1 LSGRRFGS
9 RLITVG
15 KGWER
20 ASFEMNTRPDKIVR
34 DISQADLFV
43 PTVVDGGRLK
53 LLALCAACGLMIAAL
68 YVWTTL
74 LAVSI
79 LGLRLGRWFYPV
91 VLASAAAISAGLYVF
106 ASWDFSRAR
115 RWARDA

>member
-1 LSGRRFGS
+1 MGE
-9 RLITVG
+9 
-15 KGWER
+15 GWNR
-20 ASFEMNTRPDKIVR
+20 ASFDFRVRPDKVVL
-34 DISQADLFV
+34 DISQKDLFV

-53 LLALCAACGLMIAAL
+53 LFALCAACGLMIAAL

-79 LGLRLGRWFYPV
+79 LGLGLGRWFYPV
-91 VLASAAAISAGLYVF
+91 VLASAAAITAGLYVF

>member
-1 LSGRRFGS
+1 M
-9 RLITVG
+9 G
-15 KGWER
+15 KGWNR
-20 ASFEMNTRPDKIVR
+20 ASFDMNVRPDKIVR
-34 DISQADLFV
+34 DVSYQDLFV

-53 LLALCAACGLMIAAL
+53 LLALCAACGVMIAAL

-74 LAVSI
+74 LALAI
-79 LGLRLGRWFYPV
+79 LGFGLGRWFYPV
-91 VLASAAAISAGLYVF
+91 VLAFAVVVTAGLYVF

>member
-1 LSGRRFGS
+1 M
-9 RLITVG
+9 G

-34 DISQADLFV
+34 DISQADLF
-43 PTVVDGGRLK
+43 
-53 LLALCAACGLMIAAL
+53 ALCAACGLMIAAL

-79 LGLRLGRWFYPV
+79 LGLGLGRWFYPV
-91 VLASAAAISAGLYVF
+91 VLASAAVITAGLYVF